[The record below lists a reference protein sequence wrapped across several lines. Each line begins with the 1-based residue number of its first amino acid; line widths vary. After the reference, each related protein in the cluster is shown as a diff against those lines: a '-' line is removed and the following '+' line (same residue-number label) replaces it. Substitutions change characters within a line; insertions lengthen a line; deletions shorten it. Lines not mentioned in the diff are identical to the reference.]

1 MPAWHKNMHILKKLL
16 VTTLAFGIATATA
29 QQPLTAEDANAW
41 LDGYMPYALHSGDIA
56 GAVVAI
62 VKDGK
67 ILTERGYGFSDVE
80 KRTPVDPKKTLFRP
94 GSVSKLFTWTAVMQL
109 VERGKINLDADVNQY
124 LDFRIPA
131 FEPNSP

>member
-1 MPAWHKNMHILKKLL
+1 MHILKKLL
-16 VTTLAFGIATATA
+16 VTTLAFGIATAGA
-29 QQPLTAEDANAW
+29 QQPLTPEDADAW

-94 GSVSKLFTWTAVMQL
+94 GSVSKLFT
-109 VERGKINLDADVNQY
+109 
-124 LDFRIPA
+124 
-131 FEPNSP
+131 

>member
-1 MPAWHKNMHILKKLL
+1 MPAWHKNMRYLKKLIL
-16 VTTLAFGIATATA
+16 SSLALGIATSHA
-29 QQPLTAEDANAW
+29 QHSLTAEDADAW

-67 ILTERGYGFSDVE
+67 VLTERGYGFSDIE
-80 KRTPVDPKKTLFRP
+80 KQTPVDPKKTLFRP

-109 VERGKINLDADVNQY
+109 
-124 LDFRIPA
+124 
-131 FEPNSP
+131 